1 MAGALIPPGVMARH
15 DGAPSDAIAASR
27 LRRVLIIMPQLLGD
41 AVLSSVL
48 ISALQDMIPDSR
60 IDVLVHRPLAELF
73 MHNPA
78 IAAVHTIDR
87 DWRKK
92 GLWRTAGP
100 RWALI
105 RALRARRYDLLIQS
119 PHTTDGSWGPALK
132 ALLRIPYAVGAS
144 PATHGSPL
152 KRFMWR
158 RLFTHTLPSPPDPNH
173 RHVAEWHLDL
183 LRRLGLNPS
192 PAARRATIEP
202 GPAARARIDALLAS
216 RHIPQRGFVLFAP
229 LAGQR
234 GRTLP
239 ASLCRDFLD
248 HCEDRGLTVV
258 IVSGHEAWQQTFAH
272 ALAQGRGDRMVDL
285 AGTLTLAE
293 LAALASAARVFVGAD
308 SGPMHIAAAMGLP
321 VIACFGPGDHHRFHP
336 WQTRQSLILA
346 HRSCQPCELDGCGN
360 SGHADC
366 LHDIQSRTLL
376 DAFQAFEASS
386 EPIASART
394 Y

>member
-1 MAGALIPPGVMARH
+1 MADAPNPSEAVARH
-15 DGAPSDAIAASR
+15 HGAPPDAVAASR
-27 LRRVLIIMPQLLGD
+27 LQRVLIIMPQLLGD

-48 ISALQDMIPDSR
+48 ISALHDMIPDSR
-60 IDVLVHRPLAELF
+60 IDILVHRPLAELF
-73 MHNPA
+73 VHNPA

-87 DWRKK
+87 DWRQK
-92 GLWRTAGP
+92 GLWRTVGP
-100 RWALI
+100 RRALI
-105 RALRARRYDLLIQS
+105 RTLRARRYDLLIQS

-144 PATHGSPL
+144 AVTHGSPL

-158 RLFTHTLPSPPDPNH
+158 RLFTHTLPAPPDPNR

-183 LRRLGLNPS
+183 LRRLGLAPS

-202 GPAARARIDALLAS
+202 GPAARESIAALLAS
-216 RHIPQRGFVLFAP
+216 RRIPHRGFVLFAP

-239 ASLCRDFLD
+239 AALCRDFLD
-248 HCEDRGLTVV
+248 HCEEQGLTVV
-258 IVSGHEAWQQTFAH
+258 ITSGHEAWQQAFAH
-272 ALAQGRGDRMVDL
+272 ALIEGRGDRMVDL
-285 AGTLTLAE
+285 AGTLTLTE

-321 VIACFGPGDHHRFHP
+321 VIACFGPGDHHRFSP
-336 WQTRQSLILA
+336 WQTRQSLIVA
-346 HRSCQPCELDGCGN
+346 NRSCQPCELDGCGN

-376 DAFQAFEASS
+376 DAFQAFEAAS
-386 EPIASART
+386 ETIAPAHT
-394 Y
+394 